1 LKKRQEE
8 VEELRRKQDEER
20 KKRED
25 FDRDGRQQVKFQNLS
40 LVLNQNSLRVWTWFL
55 QSRPQSATDLCTKNH
70 Q

>member
-25 FDRDGRQQVKFQNLS
+25 FDRDGRQQVKFVFS
-40 LVLNQNSLRVWTWFL
+40 VESIISKTV
-55 QSRPQSATDLCTKNH
+55 
-70 Q
+70 